1 MAAAEVFVPNLL
13 VAMLLNGLVQSL
25 QIGAYAARY
34 AGVKTGRIATAISL
48 FNLVMTASR
57 LATLIVTPA
66 LGGLAD
72 ATANDAIRNHL
83 TVAPEHLV
91 DVFALQLRLVV
102 FAGTIGT
109 TIGLML
115 MPTFIFLFVRGIGS
129 FERQGSV
136 LRAVLRLC
144 DIAVLREVA
153 GSLRFPDVSIAR
165 TFSIAHVPRKL
176 LIANVVVTAVYSIGV
191 LASYYASVLNL
202 AARTTAVGLS
212 GIINGIGTIAFTLL
226 VDPTSAIITD
236 QAVKGER
243 TLDEVRSLIFYLA
256 VTAIV
261 GTLLSQLLLWP
272 GAWLIAQA
280 AHIFVSSHHL

>member
-1 MAAAEVFVPNLL
+1 MTAAEIFVPNLL
-13 VAMLLNGLVQSL
+13 IAMALNGMVQAL

-57 LATLIVTPA
+57 LATLVVTPA

-72 ATANDAIRNHL
+72 ATANGAAAAHL
-83 TVAPEHLV
+83 TAAPAAAV
-91 DVFALQLRLVV
+91 DVFAVQLRLVV
-102 FAGTIGT
+102 FSGTLGT
-109 TIGLML
+109 AFGLVL

-129 FERQGSV
+129 FERSGSV
-136 LRAVLRLC
+136 LRAVLRLT
-144 DIAVLREVA
+144 DLGVLREVA
-153 GSLRFPDVSIAR
+153 GSLRFPDVAIAR

-191 LASYYASVLNL
+191 LAAYYASVLNL
-202 AARTTAVGLS
+202 KARTTAVGLS

-243 TLDEVRSLIFYLA
+243 TLAEVRSLIFYLA
-256 VTAIV
+256 VTAII
-261 GTLLSQLLLWP
+261 GTLLSQLILYP
-272 GAWLIAQA
+272 AAWIIADA
-280 AHIFVSSHHL
+280 AHLFVGHHP